1 MAKNSKGGSR
11 HKRAKNSNA
20 LQAEKLV
27 LREDETVQHYAYVKT
42 GYGNGWFGVFLV
54 CSDGETLSLTT
65 KEYRA
70 RVSGR
75 MRKQKWRNF
84 VRIGG
89 LVLICKRDFQTND
102 DKVDIVHVYKDDA
115 VRKLVKMGEV
125 PSVDNIDGDNGVE
138 LSDTVVFVDDAADED
153 ATEEADKSGT
163 APLDTVNEA
172 EEGDVTEGLQGISLT
187 ETTGEETIYSA
198 GGSLQGA
205 HATSHCGTSQMNKTG
220 KMGWDIDVDDI

>member
-1 MAKNSKGGSR
+1 M
-11 HKRAKNSNA
+11 
-20 LQAEKLV
+20 
-27 LREDETVQHYAYVKT
+27 
-42 GYGNGWFGVFLV
+42 FLV